1 MNLAWSR
8 AVRHLGVVSIRPAP
22 PHSKNMNASKRFGF
36 LAAVVTLAGFLRP
49 FCQELRSQ
57 PTFDALTFGPG
68 MNVVSVCSPPPG
80 WTFVPTTD
88 LRVVAVGCLP
98 ESLPEVE
105 VRFWAGTNQ
114 VIGSYLIEAV
124 PEHGYIV
131 AYQPAD
137 LILKAGAPYSIS
149 IWGDGIGVQMFER
162 QSYDGTATFSTSP
175 FISHF
180 ACFQVS
186 TNNNVWNPWPNS
198 SGSSELLLLGP
209 TFQFQ
214 VLRQLWLYVANA
226 SLILSWPT
234 QSVSYAVQQS
244 ADITTPMWVTLTNA
258 PVVAGSN
265 NQITIPEPSG
275 TRFFRLVSQ

>member
-1 MNLAWSR
+1 MNLLWLST
-8 AVRHLGVVSIRPAP
+8 VRHLSIVSVRPTS
-22 PHSKNMNASKRFGF
+22 PHSKHMNASKRFGF

-49 FCQELRSQ
+49 FSQELHSQ

-68 MNVVSVCSPPPG
+68 INVVGVCSPPPG

-98 ESLPEVE
+98 ESLREVE

-124 PEHGYIV
+124 PEQGYIV

-137 LILKAGAPYSIS
+137 LTLKAGAPYSIS
-149 IWGDGIGVQMFER
+149 IWGDGIGVQMFQR

-180 ACFQVS
+180 ACFQVW
-186 TNNNVWNPWPNS
+186 TNNNVWSPWPSALGNS
-198 SGSSELLLLGP
+198 DMLSLGP

-214 VLRQLWLYVANA
+214 VLRQLCLCVTNA
-226 SLILSWPT
+226 TLILSWPT
-234 QSVSYAVQQS
+234 QSVSYAIQQS
-244 ADITTPMWVTLTNA
+244 ADITTPIWVTLTNA

-265 NQITIPEPSG
+265 NEIAIPEPGG